1 MSKEVKVVHLLDKDG
16 SIEFIS
22 SVPYSSYTTLV
33 SAFKRGHFNSLL
45 CREDRTYRVT
55 FTDGSTEL
63 WCNSPGDP
71 PYVYRKV
78 GETTVPS
85 EGMSYKDALEWMTL
99 NAKQPLYDK
108 DGVEYK
114 ITGFSLYVD
123 NQHTTKPFE
132 VFKFRDLKLFKT
144 KPKPAPVYIPFW
156 DAVKAAGQDGKCI
169 SKFENKGK
177 GISATYRYRPEYPT
191 GWEYWN
197 GGSNRWGSALPFLN
211 HSIDPDNTTY
221 WAIVDDPSKES

>member
-1 MSKEVKVVHLLDKDG
+1 MSKAVKVVHLLDRDG
-16 SIEFIS
+16 GIEFIS

-63 WCNSPGDP
+63 WRNSPGDP
-71 PYVYRKV
+71 AYVYRKV
-78 GETTVPS
+78 GETTVSS
-85 EGMSYKDALEWMTL
+85 EGMSYKDALEYMTTTTKPTY
-99 NAKQPLYDK
+99 NKE
-108 DGVEYK
+108 GVEYRVCGCRLW
-114 ITGFSLYVD
+114 IDGSIQERPCAAACFTGL
-123 NQHTTKPFE
+123 
-132 VFKFRDLKLFKT
+132 RLFT
-144 KPKPAPVYIPFW
+144 SKPKPAPVYIPFW

-197 GGSNRWGSALPFLN
+197 GGSNRWGSALAFLN
-211 HSIDPDNTTY
+211 HSTDPDNTTY